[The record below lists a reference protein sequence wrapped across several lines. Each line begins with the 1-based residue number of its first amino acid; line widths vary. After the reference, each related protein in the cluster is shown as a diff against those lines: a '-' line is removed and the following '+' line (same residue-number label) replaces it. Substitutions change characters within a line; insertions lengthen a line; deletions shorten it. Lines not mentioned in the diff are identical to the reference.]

1 MKKND
6 FSPSR
11 RALLLQSVG
20 VGVCA
25 ALSRRSWAESDSVDA
40 SQASREFAQVD
51 TVEGRL
57 RGLRENGVYQFR
69 GVRYA
74 GAPVGRAR
82 FKAPPPLEKWRGVRD
97 ALVWGNPA
105 LQARGQTFGINEP
118 LPDEDCLLLNIW
130 TPAVND
136 CRKRPVMFYCH
147 GGGFWIGSGA
157 SILQDGSNL
166 ARDNDVVV
174 VQSNHRLGIMG
185 YLFLADV
192 LGEPYA
198 QSANAGLLDIVAA
211 LQWTQRNIEAFGGD
225 PSNVMVWGESGGGA
239 KTSCIYAM
247 PSADRYFH
255 KASIESG
262 PGVRMT
268 EREQANRTT
277 HWVLNQLGLTTRQA
291 HKLLDVPAEKLL
303 QVQLNP
309 PPNGSLGLY
318 GGRRGIGASGVGG
331 FSPVVDGLVLPAH
344 PFDPSAPAV
353 SADKP
358 LIVGSNRDE
367 IVFFHMTS
375 PDKSPLILDEAA
387 LNARIAKLFGANAQ
401 KLLTTYRRTRP
412 DASPTDIAVA
422 IESAAFAGAGSIAIA
437 ERKAAQRR
445 APVFMYTM
453 TDHINATV
461 PGTNYQVGAAHAMD
475 IRLKFDNLAPAES
488 RMRSLTQE
496 EHADHVLAAKNMSRM
511 WASFARTSQPA
522 APGQPFWLAYDL
534 DTRATMMIAARCHVA
549 NDPYPAERE
558 VWAEIGSISTQQ
570 NVSSS

>member
-1 MKKND
+1 MNKN
-6 FSPSR
+6 FSPAR

-20 VGVCA
+20 LGVA
-25 ALSRRSWAESDSVDA
+25 AAIGRRSWAESNPIDLP
-40 SQASREFAQVD
+40 QASREFVQVD

-57 RGLRENGVYQFR
+57 RGLREDGICKFR

-82 FKAPPPLEKWRGVRD
+82 FKAAPPLPKWRGVRD
-97 ALVWGNPA
+97 AVAFGHPA
-105 LQARGQTFGINEP
+105 LQAPGQTFGINEP
-118 LPDEDCLLLNIW
+118 APDEDCLFLNIW

-136 CRKRPVMFYCH
+136 GRKRPVMFYCH
-147 GGGFWIGSGA
+147 GGGFWIGSGS

-174 VQSNHRLGIMG
+174 VQSNHRLGLMG

-192 LGEPYA
+192 LGEPYVH
-198 QSANAGLLDIVAA
+198 SANAGMLDIVAA
-211 LQWTQRNIEAFGGD
+211 LAWTNRNIEAFGGD

-247 PSADRYFH
+247 PSAQRYFH

-277 HWVLNQLGLTTRQA
+277 HWALGQLGLTPREA
-291 HKLLDVPAEKLL
+291 HKLLDVPAAKLL
-303 QVQLNP
+303 EVQLNP

-344 PFDPSAPAV
+344 PFDPIAPAI

-367 IVFFHMTS
+367 MVFFHMTS
-375 PDKSPLILDEAA
+375 PDKSALSLDEAG
-387 LNARIAKLFGANAQ
+387 LSARINKLFGANAQ

-412 DASPTDIAVA
+412 DASPADIAIA

-453 TDHINATV
+453 TDHINTTV

-475 IRLKFDNLAPAES
+475 IRLKFNNLAPAES
-488 RMRSLTQE
+488 RMHSLTPE
-496 EHADHVLAAKNMSRM
+496 EHADHVLAAQNMSRM
-511 WASFARTSQPA
+511 WASFARTGQPA
-522 APGQPFWLAYDL
+522 APDQPSWPAYDL

-558 VWAEIGSISTQQ
+558 VWAEMQS
-570 NVSSS
+570 